1 MSGDS
6 IIVVFELCHFDGII
20 DYLFSK
26 FADFLSE
33 SGSFAFEDAVLG
45 VDLIEDGLF
54 LSELQFNK
62 LAVFEFSLELSLD
75 LIVLLFLPTAFE
87 FEYIKLTFKL
97 NDFLIEFWLFG

>member
-33 SGSFAFEDAVLG
+33 SGSFAFKDAILSI
-45 VDLIEDGLF
+45 DLIKDGLF
-54 LSELQFNK
+54 LSELQFYK
-62 LAVFEFSLELSLD
+62 LAIFEFSLKLSLD
-75 LIVLLFLPTAFE
+75 LVVLLFLPTAFE

-97 NDFLIEFWLFG
+97 YNFLIEFWLFG

>member
-6 IIVVFELCHFDGII
+6 IIVVLELCHFDGII

-33 SGSFAFEDAVLG
+33 SGSFAFKDAILSI
-45 VDLIEDGLF
+45 DLIKDSLF
-54 LSELQFNK
+54 LSELQFYK
-62 LAVFEFSLELSLD
+62 LAIFEFSLKLSLD
-75 LIVLLFLPTAFE
+75 LVVLLFLPTAFE

-97 NDFLIEFWLFG
+97 YNFLIEFWLFG